1 MNSLW
6 VRVLLA
12 IVVGVPFAGAQTS
25 TGQVVERFAPALDAL
40 ISPDARLELLSDRFT
55 FIEGPLWVHAPGGQP
70 GYLLFS
76 DIPENVVY
84 KWTSDGK
91 ASVFVE
97 PSGFTG
103 KPEELFNIGAQMR
116 SGRVNVIMYGTNGLT
131 LDPQGRLIMAAVGDR
146 AVVRLEKDG
155 TRTVLFAG
163 HDGKRFGGPNDFAA
177 KSNGALYFT
186 DTTGSLRGREK
197 SPLREIPYTGL
208 YLLKDGQIRLL
219 DKETEDGQANGV
231 ALSPDEK
238 HLYVGLTPGKYVLRY
253 DVLPDDTLANRRILI
268 DSMGSDG
275 LEVDTQGNLWT
286 TARGAVWISTPD
298 GKQLG
303 KINIPAGLGVS
314 PTNVAFGDADNKTL
328 YITAVKHLYRIRV
341 NVPGLRPRAGM

>member
-1 MNSLW
+1 MNNLCAG
-6 VRVLLA
+6 VVLVG
-12 IVVGVPFAGAQTS
+12 VVGLRLVGAQTS
-25 TGQVVERFAPALDAL
+25 TGKVVEKFSPALDAL
-40 ISPDARLELLSDRFT
+40 ISSEAKLELLSDRFT
-55 FIEGPLWVHAPGGQP
+55 FIEGPLWVDGPPGQS

-91 ASVFVE
+91 ASIFVE

-103 KPEELFNIGAQMR
+103 KPEDLFNIGAQMR
-116 SGRVNVIMYGTNGLT
+116 SGRVNVIMYGTNGLA

-155 TRTVLFAG
+155 TRTVLFSG
-163 HDGKRFGGPNDFAA
+163 HEGKRFGGPNDFAA

-219 DKETEDGQANGV
+219 DKETDDGQANGV

-253 DVLPDDTLANRRILI
+253 DVQPDETLANRRVLI

-275 LEVDTQGNLWT
+275 LEVDSHGNLWT
-286 TARGAVWISTPD
+286 TARGAVWISSPD

-303 KINIPAGLGVS
+303 KINIPSALGVN
-314 PTNVAFGDADNKTL
+314 PTNVAFGDADRRTL
-328 YITAVKHLYRIRV
+328 YITAVKHLYRIRL
-341 NVPGLRPRAGM
+341 NVEGLRVRARP